1 MASYKSVRKL
11 LLKPVILYI
20 PVKISPTSKT
30 CDKSDFEMKIEIRKP
45 KMEDIEKE
53 GIISW
58 PIWEKEISRFDR
70 HYDETEECYLL
81 EGKAVVETDDGEK
94 VQFGKGD
101 FVTFPKGLS
110 CVWEIKEPV
119 KKHYNFR

>member
-1 MASYKSVRKL
+1 
-11 LLKPVILYI
+11 
-20 PVKISPTSKT
+20 
-30 CDKSDFEMKIEIRKP
+30 MKIEIRKP

-53 GIISW
+53 GIMSW
-58 PIWEKEISRFDR
+58 PIWEKEISRFDW

-81 EGKAVVETDDGEK
+81 EGKAVVETDAGEK
-94 VQFGKGD
+94 FQFGKGD

>member
-1 MASYKSVRKL
+1 
-11 LLKPVILYI
+11 
-20 PVKISPTSKT
+20 
-30 CDKSDFEMKIEIRKP
+30 MKIEIRKP

-53 GIISW
+53 GIMSW
-58 PIWEKEISRFDR
+58 PIWEKEISRFDW

-94 VQFGKGD
+94 VEFGKGD

>member
-1 MASYKSVRKL
+1 
-11 LLKPVILYI
+11 
-20 PVKISPTSKT
+20 
-30 CDKSDFEMKIEIRKP
+30 MKIEIKKP

-53 GIISW
+53 GIMSW
-58 PIWEKEISRFDR
+58 PIWEKEISRFDW

-81 EGKAVVETDDGEK
+81 EGKVVVETDDGEK

>member
-1 MASYKSVRKL
+1 
-11 LLKPVILYI
+11 
-20 PVKISPTSKT
+20 
-30 CDKSDFEMKIEIRKP
+30 MKIEIRKP

-53 GIISW
+53 GIMSW
-58 PIWEKEISRFDR
+58 PIWEKEISRFDW

-94 VQFGKGD
+94 VQFSKGD

-119 KKHYNFR
+119 KKHYNLR

>member
-1 MASYKSVRKL
+1 
-11 LLKPVILYI
+11 
-20 PVKISPTSKT
+20 
-30 CDKSDFEMKIEIRKP
+30 MKIEIRKP

-53 GIISW
+53 GIMSW
-58 PIWEKEISRFDR
+58 PIWEKEISRFDW